1 MQLFYD
7 LLPIIIFFIA
17 YKIWGIYVAT
27 AAAIAVSIIQVFAY
41 RLYRKKFEKMQLVT
55 LVLIIIFGGATLIL
69 HNPIFIKWK
78 VSVVNWI
85 FGLAFLSS
93 QLISKKPLIRY
104 MMETKVDLPTNV
116 WKRLNMSWVIFFL
129 TMGFANLFVVYHF
142 STEVWVYFKL
152 FGILGLT
159 FIFVILQA
167 FYLARHVSEDN
178 IK

>member
-1 MQLFYD
+1 
-7 LLPIIIFFIA
+7 
-17 YKIWGIYVAT
+17 
-27 AAAIAVSIIQVFAY
+27 
-41 RLYRKKFEKMQLVT
+41 MQLVT